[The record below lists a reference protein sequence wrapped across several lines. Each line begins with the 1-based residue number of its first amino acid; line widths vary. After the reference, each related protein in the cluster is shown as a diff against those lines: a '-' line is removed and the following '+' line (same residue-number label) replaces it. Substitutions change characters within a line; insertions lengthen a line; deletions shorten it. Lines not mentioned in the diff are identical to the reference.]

1 MGSMNDVE
9 TLLSFAIEKEQEAA
23 EFYVWAS
30 GLSYRPNLRT
40 MFLEMAEEER
50 KHEAMLKGME
60 PRNLGGRPVEPVRDL
75 KISDYLV
82 EVEFSPDMSYQD
94 ALILAMKREEKA
106 HQLYS
111 DMGTRTG
118 DPEIKKLFAM
128 LAQEEAKHKLRLETE
143 YDEYVLVEN

>member
-9 TLLSFAIEKEQEAA
+9 TLLSFAIEKEQEAV

-30 GLSYRPNLRT
+30 GLSYRPNLST

-50 KHEAMLKGME
+50 KHEAMLKEME
-60 PRNLGGRPVEPVRDL
+60 SRNFGGHPVEQVRDL

-106 HQLYS
+106 QQLYS

>member
-1 MGSMNDVE
+1 METTNVE
-9 TLLSFAIEKEQEAA
+9 EILSFAIEKEREAA

-30 GLSYRPNLRT
+30 GLSYRPNLST

-50 KHEAMLKGME
+50 KHEAILKGIE
-60 PRNLGGRPVEPVRDL
+60 SRHLGAYPIEPVRDL

-82 EVEFSPDMSYQD
+82 EVEFSPDMSTQD

-106 HQLYS
+106 HQLYM
-111 DMGTRTG
+111 DMEARTD
-118 DPEIKKLFAM
+118 DPELKKLFAM

>member
-1 MGSMNDVE
+1 MEPMNVE
-9 TLLSFAIEKEQEAA
+9 AMLSFAIEKEQEAA

-30 GLSYRPNLRT
+30 GLSYRPNLHT

-50 KHEAMLKGME
+50 KHEAMLKEIE
-60 PRNLGGRPVEPVRDL
+60 PKKVGVYPIEQVRDL

-82 EVEFSPDMSYQD
+82 EAEFSPDMSYQD

-111 DMGTRTG
+111 DMGARTD
-118 DPEIKKLFAM
+118 DPELKKLFAM

-143 YDEYVLVEN
+143 YDEYVLAEN